1 MTYEPPQYQLTRTV
15 FFVGFMGAGKTSV
28 VRRLARLCGA
38 TAIDTDRYVER
49 RQGASV
55 AQLFEHAGE
64 EGFRAFEEEALRD
77 IAEMGPVLVA
87 CGGGIV
93 MSEESRRI
101 IAENGFI
108 VHLRV
113 SADEAKQRISN
124 FSRRPLFSSIEAARE
139 LCEAREPIYEE
150 LADMTIETADK
161 GTARL
166 ARELIRELANRGVLC
181 KREG

>member
-1 MTYEPPQYQLTRTV
+1 MTYEPPSYRLERTV

-28 VRRLARLCGA
+28 VRRLARICGA
-38 TAIDTDRYVER
+38 SAVDTDRYVER
-49 RQGASV
+49 RAGASV
-55 AQLFEHAGE
+55 AQIFEHDGE
-64 EGFRAFEEEALRD
+64 EGFRKLEEEALRD
-77 IAEMGPVLVA
+77 IVEMGPVLVA

-101 IAENGFI
+101 IAQHGFT

-124 FSRRPLFSSIEAARE
+124 FSRRPLFSSIETARE
-139 LCEAREPIYEE
+139 LCESRAPIYED
-150 LADMTIETADK
+150 LADITVDTAGK
-161 GTARL
+161 GTAKL
-166 ARELIRELANRGVLC
+166 ARELVRELANRGVLC

>member
-1 MTYEPPQYQLTRTV
+1 MTYEPPLYQLVRTT

-49 RQGASV
+49 REGASV
-55 AQLFEHAGE
+55 AALFVHDGE
-64 EGFRAFEEEALRD
+64 EGFRRFEEAALAD
-77 IAEMGPVLVA
+77 IAQMDPVLVA

-93 MSEESRRI
+93 MSENSRKI
-101 IAENGFI
+101 ISENGFV

-113 SADEAKQRISN
+113 SADEARERISN
-124 FSRRPLFSSIEAARE
+124 YSRRPLFSSIEAARE

-150 LADMTIETADK
+150 LADLTVNTAGK

-166 ARELIRELANRGVLC
+166 ARELITELANRGVLC
-181 KREG
+181 KREE

>member
-1 MTYEPPQYQLTRTV
+1 MTYEPPQYQLERTV

-49 RQGASV
+49 REGASV
-55 AQLFEHAGE
+55 AQLFERDGE
-64 EGFRAFEEEALRD
+64 EGFRRFEEEALRD

-101 IAENGFI
+101 IAEHGFT

-113 SADEAKQRISN
+113 SADEAKERINAALLELWGCRQEHINISYEAVPPEEWDE
-124 FSRRPLFSSIEAARE
+124 RIERGEIARN
-139 LCEAREPIYEE
+139 R
-150 LADMTIETADK
+150 DK
-161 GTARL
+161 M
-166 ARELIRELANRGVLC
+166 LICGGEWM
-181 KREG
+181 K

>member
-1 MTYEPPQYQLTRTV
+1 MTYEPPLYQLERTV

-38 TAIDTDRYVER
+38 TAVDTDRYVER
-49 RQGASV
+49 RAGEGV
-55 AQLFEHAGE
+55 AQLFESIGE
-64 EGFRAFEEEALRD
+64 EGFRKLEEEALRD
-77 IAEMGPVLVA
+77 IVGMGPALVA

-101 IAENGFI
+101 IKQHGFT

-124 FSRRPLFSSIEAARE
+124 FSRRPLFSSIETARE
-139 LCEAREPIYEE
+139 LCEARAPIYEE
-150 LADMTIETADK
+150 LADLTVDTAEK
-161 GTARL
+161 GTSKL
-166 ARELIRELANRGVLC
+166 ARELVYELANRGVLC